1 MFVARKI
8 SSSKW
13 EKHPEFSAGEIR
25 ADAVTADLQTKGD
38 ALSFWRRGSG
48 GITVPKPRYGIGTLI
63 PAVNAFAA
71 QNGPQNRVVA
81 IYNVG
86 RMAHSRV
93 SSPLFVLVVLVAVA
107 LPAYAKVDYQSDV
120 RPLLSDKCFQCHGPD
135 AATRTADLRLDRQE
149 GLFGHRPN
157 GTPVIPGDPDASL
170 VFQRIT
176 HENETLR
183 MPPEYSHKSLEPADI
198 DTIRTWIEE
207 GAEWTGHWAFEI
219 PQRPELP
226 AVQDEAWVRDP
237 IDRFVL
243 ARLEEEGL
251 APSPEADRRSLARRA
266 ALDVTG
272 LPPNPEQVDAFVED
286 DQPGAYQRYLDG
298 LFAAEAYGEH
308 RARYWLDAARYAD
321 THGIHIDNYREMWPY
336 RDWVIN
342 AFNRNLPF
350 DQFTLEQ
357 VAGDL
362 LENPTM
368 DQLIA
373 SGFHRCNATTNEGGV
388 IPEEYEVIYA
398 KDRADTTGT
407 VFLGLTVG
415 CATCHD
421 HKFDPITQRDF
432 YAMTAFFRNTT
443 QYVMDGNI
451 SDTPPYIIVPT
462 DEDRTRYDELRTTVR
477 SARAELLAATDAP
490 GKEFAGWLAQ
500 SGYRGLQNPLAT
512 ADAPLHVSHDRIV
525 HDGTDSALELPE
537 GVSVGEGP
545 AENIQ
550 SLEFDDL
557 GFVEVPNS
565 GIGKD
570 RPFSLAFW
578 VRHPKDAGSYMV
590 LSQMDPE
597 NKMRGW
603 KVTLGGRE
611 IIFSMTAAND
621 DKDSDENEASDES
634 EASDG
639 DSASS
644 IEIRPNNQY
653 QLEPGTWRHV
663 TVTYDGSGERA
674 GLSIYY
680 NGERMP
686 FQGSEYFAKLEGQVA
701 SDRPMLLGRGFYKDD
716 DEVKPRGLSG
726 GAIADV
732 RLYDRELSVEE
743 ANVVA
748 NWPALESARS
758 KAPADLSE
766 EEKRV
771 LGLHYLNV
779 HDEQYRERFLAA
791 KEAERGIR
799 EVRRRGAVT
808 HVMQERADGEAAA
821 HILFRGMYDQRREK
835 VPAATPGFLPSLEDG
850 AAVNRLHLA
859 RWLIDEANPLT
870 SRVAVNRFWQQVFGE
885 GLVRTSD
892 DFGSQG
898 ETPSHPEL
906 LDWLSVEF
914 RENGW
919 DVKQL
924 LRTMLSSA
932 TYRQSAEADET
943 KIGKDPENRLLSR
956 GPRFR
961 MDAEM
966 LRDFGLAAT
975 GILVEKIGGPSVKP
989 YQPDGV
995 WESVAMLGSNTRF
1008 YKRDEGEKLY
1018 RRSLYTFWKRA
1029 APPASMQIFNAPT
1042 REHATV
1048 RRERTNTPLQALV
1061 TMNDPQFVEA
1071 SRFLAQSALNQAQPD
1086 FSSRLDYLTKRLL
1099 SREFSQH
1106 ERAVAETSYTD
1117 FLSHY
1122 EEDSKDASQLLATG
1136 EAPVDKD
1143 LPVPELAAWTM
1154 MVNQLMNL
1162 DEALNK

>member
-1 MFVARKI
+1 
-8 SSSKW
+8 
-13 EKHPEFSAGEIR
+13 
-25 ADAVTADLQTKGD
+25 
-38 ALSFWRRGSG
+38 
-48 GITVPKPRYGIGTLI
+48 
-63 PAVNAFAA
+63 
-71 QNGPQNRVVA
+71 
-81 IYNVG
+81 
-86 RMAHSRV
+86 MAHRL
-93 SSPLFVLVVLVAVA
+93 SSPLSVIAAVIALA
-107 LPAYAKVDYQSDV
+107 LPGHAKVDYQSDV

-135 AATRTADLRLDRQE
+135 AATRTVDLRLDRRE

-157 GTPVIPGDPDASL
+157 GTPVVPGDPDSSL
-170 VFQRIT
+170 IFQRIT
-176 HENETLR
+176 HADAALR

-219 PQRPELP
+219 PKRPELP
-226 AVQDEAWVRDP
+226 AVRDADWARNP

-243 ARLEEEGL
+243 ARLEQEGL
-251 APSPEADRRSLARRA
+251 APAPEADRRSLARRA

-272 LPPNPEQVDAFVED
+272 LPPSPEIVDAFVDD
-286 DQPGAYQRYLDG
+286 DQPGAYQRYLDV
-298 LFAAEAYGEH
+298 LFAAESYGEH

-336 RDWVIN
+336 RDWVID

-350 DQFTLEQ
+350 DQFTLQQ

-362 LENPTM
+362 LPSPTM

-451 SDTPPYIIVPT
+451 SDTPPFIIVPT
-462 DEDRTRYDELRTTVR
+462 IEDRAHYDEVRETLRTAR
-477 SARAELLAATDAP
+477 SELLAASEKP
-490 GKEFAGWLAQ
+490 GEAFEEWLAQ
-500 SGYRGLQNPLAT
+500 GEYGGLQNPLAS
-512 ADAPLHVSHDRIV
+512 AKVPLHVSHDRIV
-525 HDGTDSALELPE
+525 HAGTDDPLALPDGVSAVEGPTGNLKALEFE
-537 GVSVGEGP
+537 S
-545 AENIQ
+545 
-550 SLEFDDL
+550 D
-557 GFVEVPNS
+557 GFLEVPNS
-565 GIGKD
+565 GIGTD
-570 RPFSLAFW
+570 TPFSLAFW
-578 VRHPKDAGSYMV
+578 VRHPKDAGSYVV
-590 LSQMDPE
+590 LSQTDPD
-597 NKMRGW
+597 NQMRGW
-603 KVTLGGRE
+603 QVTLGGRE
-611 IIFSMTAAND
+611 IIFRMTAANEDEASGD
-621 DKDSDENEASDES
+621 DQASGEDEDSDEDKASN
-634 EASDG
+634 
-639 DSASS
+639 

-653 QLEPGTWRHV
+653 QLEPGSWRHV

-674 GLSIYY
+674 GLNIYY

-686 FQGSEYFAKLEGQVA
+686 FQGSEYFAKLGGVVA
-701 SDRPMLLGRGFYKDD
+701 SDQPMLLGRGFYKDD
-716 DEVKPRGLSG
+716 GEVKPRGMPG

-732 RLYDRELSVEE
+732 RLYDRELSLEE

-748 NWPALESARS
+748 NWPSLESARS
-758 KAPADLSE
+758 KPPAELSDAE
-766 EEKRV
+766 RHV

-779 HDEQYRERFLAA
+779 HDERYRERFQAA
-791 KEAERGIR
+791 KQAERGIR

-808 HVMQERADGEAAA
+808 HVMKEREEGEAAA

-835 VPAATPGFLPSLEDG
+835 VPAATPGFLPSLEDSG
-850 AAVNRLHLA
+850 PVNRLYLA
-859 RWLIDEANPLT
+859 RWLIADENPLT

-892 DFGSQG
+892 DFGAQG
-898 ETPSHPEL
+898 ESPSHPAL

-914 RENGW
+914 REIGW

-932 TYRQSAEADET
+932 AYRQSAEADQA
-943 KIGKDPENRLLSR
+943 KISKDPRNRLLSR

-1008 YKRDEGEKLY
+1008 YERDDGDKLY

-1071 SRFLAQSALNQAQPD
+1071 ARFLAQTALNQAQPD
-1086 FSSRLDYLTKRLL
+1086 FASRLDFLTKRLL
-1099 SREFSQH
+1099 SREFSAH
-1106 ERAVAETSYTD
+1106 ERTVAEQSLTD
-1117 FLSHY
+1117 FLRHY
-1122 EEDSKDASQLLATG
+1122 EEDSEDASKLLATG
-1136 EAPVDKD
+1136 EATVDEG
-1143 LPVPELAAWTM
+1143 LPAPELAAWTM
-1154 MVNQLMNL
+1154 MANQLMNL

>member
-1 MFVARKI
+1 VI
-8 SSSKW
+8 
-13 EKHPEFSAGEIR
+13 
-25 ADAVTADLQTKGD
+25 
-38 ALSFWRRGSG
+38 AL
-48 GITVPKPRYGIGTLI
+48 
-63 PAVNAFAA
+63 
-71 QNGPQNRVVA
+71 
-81 IYNVG
+81 
-86 RMAHSRV
+86 
-93 SSPLFVLVVLVAVA
+93 A
-107 LPAYAKVDYQSDV
+107 LPGHAKVDYQADV

-135 AATRTADLRLDRQE
+135 AATRTVDLRLDRQE

-157 GTPVIPGDPDASL
+157 GTPVVPGDPDSSL

-176 HENETLR
+176 HADAALR
-183 MPPEYSHKSLEPADI
+183 MPPEYSHKSLEPADV

-219 PQRPELP
+219 PKRPELP
-226 AVQDEAWVRDP
+226 AVRDADWARNP

-243 ARLEEEGL
+243 ARLEQEAL
-251 APSPEADRRSLARRA
+251 APAPEADRRSLARRA

-272 LPPNPEQVDAFVED
+272 LPPSPEIVDAFVDD
-286 DQPGAYQRYLDG
+286 DQPGAYQRYLDV
-298 LFAAEAYGEH
+298 LFAAESYGEH

-362 LENPTM
+362 LPSPTM

-451 SDTPPYIIVPT
+451 SDTPPFIIVPT
-462 DEDRTRYDELRTTVR
+462 AEDRAYYDELRQTLRTAR
-477 SARAELLAATDAP
+477 SELLAASGEP
-490 GKEFAGWLAQ
+490 GEAFEEWLARGEY
-500 SGYRGLQNPLAT
+500 SGLQSPLAT
-512 ADAPLHVSHDRIV
+512 ATVPMHVSHDRIV
-525 HDGTDSALELPE
+525 HEGTDDPLGLPD
-537 GVSVGEGP
+537 GVSAVEGP
-545 AENIQ
+545 AGNLQ
-550 SLEFDDL
+550 ALEFEGD
-557 GFVEVPNS
+557 GFLEVPNS
-565 GIGKD
+565 GID
-570 RPFSLAFW
+570 TDTPFSLAFW
-578 VRHPKDAGSYMV
+578 VRHPKDAGSYVV
-590 LSQMDPE
+590 LSQTDPD

-603 KVTLGGRE
+603 QVTLGGRE
-611 IIFSMTAAND
+611 IIFRMTAANED
-621 DKDSDENEASDES
+621 EASAEDKATGEDEALD
-634 EASDG
+634 EDKASN
-639 DSASS
+639 

-653 QLEPGTWRHV
+653 QLEPGSWRHV

-674 GLSIYY
+674 GLNIYY
-680 NGERMP
+680 DGERMP
-686 FQGSEYFAKLEGQVA
+686 FQGSEYFAELEGMVA
-701 SDRPMLLGRGFYKDD
+701 SAQPVLLGRGFYKDD
-716 DEVKPRGLSG
+716 GEVKPRGMPG

-732 RLYDRELSVEE
+732 RLYDRELSLEE

-748 NWPALESARS
+748 NWPSLESSRS
-758 KAPADLSE
+758 KPPAELSDAE
-766 EEKRV
+766 RHV

-779 HDEQYRERFLAA
+779 HDERYRERFQAA
-791 KEAERGIR
+791 KQAERGIR

-808 HVMQERADGEAAA
+808 HVMQEQEDSEAAA
-821 HILFRGMYDQRREK
+821 HILFRGMYDQRRDK
-835 VPAATPGFLPSLEDG
+835 VPAATPGFLPSLEDSG
-850 AAVNRLHLA
+850 PVNRLHLA
-859 RWLIDEANPLT
+859 RWLIADENPLT

-892 DFGSQG
+892 DFGAQG
-898 ETPSHPEL
+898 ESPSHPAL

-914 RENGW
+914 RESGW

-932 TYRQSAEADET
+932 AYRQSAEADRA
-943 KIGKDPENRLLSR
+943 KISKDPQNRLLSR

-995 WESVAMLGSNTRF
+995 WEAVAMLGSNTRF
-1008 YKRDEGEKLY
+1008 YERDDGDKLY

-1071 SRFLAQSALNQAQPD
+1071 ARFLAQTALNQAQPD
-1086 FSSRLDYLTKRLL
+1086 FASRLDFLTERLL
-1099 SREFSQH
+1099 SREFSTH
-1106 ERAVAETSYTD
+1106 ERTVAEKSLAD
-1117 FLSHY
+1117 FLRHY
-1122 EEDSKDASQLLATG
+1122 EEDSADASKLLATG
-1136 EAPVDKD
+1136 EATVDED
-1143 LPVPELAAWTM
+1143 LPAPELAAWTM
-1154 MVNQLMNL
+1154 MANQLMNL

>member
-1 MFVARKI
+1 
-8 SSSKW
+8 
-13 EKHPEFSAGEIR
+13 
-25 ADAVTADLQTKGD
+25 
-38 ALSFWRRGSG
+38 
-48 GITVPKPRYGIGTLI
+48 
-63 PAVNAFAA
+63 
-71 QNGPQNRVVA
+71 
-81 IYNVG
+81 
-86 RMAHSRV
+86 MAHSRV
-93 SSPLFVLVVLVAVA
+93 SSSLFVFAALVA
-107 LPAYAKVDYQSDV
+107 LPLPGSAKVDYQADV

-135 AATRTADLRLDRQE
+135 AATRTADLRLDRRE

-157 GTPVIPGDPDASL
+157 GTPVIPGDPESSL

-176 HENETLR
+176 HSQAALR

-219 PQRPELP
+219 PKRPELP
-226 AVQDEAWVRDP
+226 AVGDADWVRNS

-251 APSPEADRRSLARRA
+251 APAPEADRRSLARRA
-266 ALDVTG
+266 ALDITG
-272 LPPNPEQVDAFVED
+272 LPPSPEIVDAFVDD
-286 DQPGAYQRYLDG
+286 DQPGAYQRYLDV
-298 LFAAEAYGEH
+298 LFAAKSYGEH

-362 LENPTM
+362 LPNPTM

-451 SDTPPYIIVPT
+451 SDTPPFIIVPT
-462 DEDRTRYDELRTTVR
+462 DEDRPVYDELRKTVR
-477 SARAELLAATDAP
+477 TARAELLAATENP
-490 GKEFAGWLAQ
+490 GKDFEDWLAQ
-500 SGYRGLQNPLAT
+500 GGYRGLQDPLAT
-512 ADAPLHVSHDRIV
+512 ADAPLQVSHDRIV
-525 HDGTDSALELPE
+525 HDGTDGALEPPE
-537 GVSVGEGP
+537 GVSIGEGP

-550 SLEFDDL
+550 ALEFDGL

-565 GIGKD
+565 GIRKD
-570 RPFSLAFW
+570 QPFSLAFW
-578 VRHPKDAGSYMV
+578 VRHPEEAGSYVV
-590 LSQMDPE
+590 LSQTDPE
-597 NKMRGW
+597 NKLRGW

-611 IIFSMTAAND
+611 IIFSMTAA
-621 DKDSDENEASDES
+621 KEDEDEDEASDE
-634 EASDG
+634 DKT
-639 DSASS
+639 SS

-686 FQGSEYFAKLEGQVA
+686 FQGSEYFAKLEGLVA

-716 DEVKPRGLSG
+716 EEVKPRGMSG

-748 NWPALESARS
+748 NWPTLEAARS
-758 KAPADLSE
+758 KAPARLSDE
-766 EEKRV
+766 EERV
-771 LGLHYLNV
+771 LSLHYLNV

-808 HVMQERADGEAAA
+808 HVMQDRDDGEAAA
-821 HILFRGMYDQRREK
+821 HILFRGMYDQRQDK
-835 VPAATPGFLPSLEDG
+835 VPAATPGFLPSLEDSG
-850 AAVNRLHLA
+850 RVNRLHLA
-859 RWLIDEANPLT
+859 RWLIDDANPLT

-892 DFGSQG
+892 DFGAQG
-898 ETPSHPEL
+898 ESPSHPDL

-914 RENGW
+914 RESGW
-919 DVKQL
+919 DTKHL

-932 TYRQSAEADET
+932 AYRQSAEADET
-943 KIGKDPENRLLSR
+943 KIGKDPGNRLLSR

-1008 YKRDEGEKLY
+1008 YKRDEGDKLY

-1071 SRFLAQSALNQAQPD
+1071 SRFLAQSALKQAQPE
-1086 FSSRLDYLTKRLL
+1086 FASRLNFLTKRLL

-1106 ERAVAETSYTD
+1106 ERAVAEKSFVD
-1117 FLSHY
+1117 FLRHY
-1122 EEDSKDASQLLATG
+1122 EEDSEDAGKLLATG
-1136 EAPVDKD
+1136 EVPVDED
-1143 LPVPELAAWTM
+1143 LPAPELAAWTM
-1154 MVNQLMNL
+1154 MANQLMNL

>member
-1 MFVARKI
+1 
-8 SSSKW
+8 
-13 EKHPEFSAGEIR
+13 
-25 ADAVTADLQTKGD
+25 
-38 ALSFWRRGSG
+38 
-48 GITVPKPRYGIGTLI
+48 
-63 PAVNAFAA
+63 
-71 QNGPQNRVVA
+71 
-81 IYNVG
+81 
-86 RMAHSRV
+86 MAYSRV
-93 SSPLFVLVVLVAVA
+93 SSPLVVLAA
-107 LPAYAKVDYQSDV
+107 LIALAFPGHAEVDYQSDV

-135 AATRTADLRLDRQE
+135 AATRTADLRLDRRE

-157 GTPVIPGDPDASL
+157 GAPVIPGDPESSL

-176 HENETLR
+176 HADAALR
-183 MPPEYSHKSLEPADI
+183 MPPEYSHKSLEPADV

-219 PQRPELP
+219 PKRPELP
-226 AVQDEAWVRDP
+226 AVRDADWERNP

-243 ARLEEEGL
+243 ARLEQEGL
-251 APSPEADRRSLARRA
+251 APAPEADRRSLARRA

-272 LPPNPEQVDAFVED
+272 LPPSPEIVDNFVAD
-286 DQPGAYQRYLDG
+286 DQPGAYQRYLDVV
-298 LFAAEAYGEH
+298 FAAESYGEH

-342 AFNRNLPF
+342 AFNRNLAF

-362 LENPTM
+362 LPSPTM

-451 SDTPPYIIVPT
+451 SDTPPFIIVPAA
-462 DEDRTRYDELRTTVR
+462 EDRARYDELRETLRTAR
-477 SARAELLAATDAP
+477 SELLAASGKP
-490 GKEFAGWLAQ
+490 GEAFEEWLAQ
-500 SGYRGLQNPLAT
+500 GDYGGLQSPLAT
-512 ADAPLHVSHDRIV
+512 DTVPLHVSHDRIV
-525 HDGTDSALELPE
+525 HEGTGNPLELPD
-537 GVSVGEGP
+537 GVSAVEGP
-545 AENIQ
+545 AGNLQ
-550 SLEFDDL
+550 ALEFEGE
-557 GFVEVPNS
+557 GFLEVPNS
-565 GIGKD
+565 GID
-570 RPFSLAFW
+570 ADTPFSLAFW
-578 VRHPKDAGSYMV
+578 VRHPKDAGSYVV
-590 LSQMDPE
+590 LSQTDPD

-603 KVTLGGRE
+603 QVTLGGRE
-611 IIFSMTAAND
+611 IIFRMTAANAGD
-621 DKDSDENEASDES
+621 PGDEDKASEGDKAS
-634 EASDG
+634 EEDKTSN
-639 DSASS
+639 

-653 QLEPGTWRHV
+653 QLEPGSWRHV

-686 FQGSEYFAKLEGQVA
+686 FQGSEYFAELEGAVA

-716 DEVKPRGLSG
+716 EEVKHRGMPG

-732 RLYDRELSVEE
+732 RLYDRELSLEE
-743 ANVVA
+743 AKVVA
-748 NWPALESARS
+748 NWPSLESARS
-758 KAPADLSE
+758 KPPAELSDTE
-766 EEKRV
+766 RHV

-779 HDEQYRERFLAA
+779 HDEGYRERFQAA
-791 KEAERGIR
+791 KQAERGIR
-799 EVRRRGAVT
+799 EVRRGGAVT
-808 HVMQERADGEAAA
+808 HVMQEQEDGEAAA

-835 VPAATPGFLPSLEDG
+835 VPAATPGFLPSLEDSG
-850 AAVNRLHLA
+850 AVNRLHLA
-859 RWLIDEANPLT
+859 RWLIDDANPLT

-898 ETPSHPEL
+898 ESPSHPEL

-932 TYRQSAEADET
+932 AYRQSAEADQA
-943 KIGKDPENRLLSR
+943 KISKDPQNRLLSR

-1008 YKRDEGEKLY
+1008 YERDDGDKLY

-1071 SRFLAQSALNQAQPD
+1071 ARFLAQTALNQAQPD
-1086 FSSRLDYLTKRLL
+1086 FASRLDFLTERVL
-1099 SREFSQH
+1099 SREFGAH
-1106 ERAVAETSYTD
+1106 ERTVAEKSLAD
-1117 FLSHY
+1117 FLRHY
-1122 EEDSKDASQLLATG
+1122 QEDSEDASKLLATG
-1136 EAPVDKD
+1136 EAPVDED
-1143 LPVPELAAWTM
+1143 LPAPELAAWTM
-1154 MVNQLMNL
+1154 MANQLMNL